1 MTPERCVQAQL
12 DAYNAHDLEGFLA
25 AYADDVCLYRPP
37 ASAPVLAGKAAFADF
52 YARERF
58 ALPDLRADLVGRLV
72 AGKQV
77 IDHER
82 IHGLGETPYEVIVVY
97 TVEDGLIRS
106 VCSFP
111 AR

>member
-12 DAYNAHDLEGFLA
+12 DAYNAHDLAGFLA
-25 AYADDVCLYRPP
+25 CYADDACLNRPP
-37 ASAPVLAGKAAFADF
+37 ASAPVLAGKAAIADF

-58 ALPDLRADLVGRLV
+58 ALPDLHADLVGRLV

-82 IHGLGETPYEVIVVY
+82 IHGLYETPYEVIVAY